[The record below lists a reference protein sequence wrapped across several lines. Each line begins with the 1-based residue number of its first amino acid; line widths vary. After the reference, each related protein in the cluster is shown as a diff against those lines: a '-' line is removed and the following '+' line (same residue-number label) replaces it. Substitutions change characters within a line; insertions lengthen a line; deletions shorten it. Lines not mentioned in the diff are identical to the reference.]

1 MKTENFKVKQ
11 IHELGSIIEKK
22 LSLKELTE
30 LGFFPLD
37 SNELEE
43 LKTTGRVSIC
53 GSHKFTIIEPITH
66 AVYYLDS
73 CGKPQLK
80 VFLNKEEATK
90 FIKENYIGTI
100 PSPYYSEN

>member
-1 MKTENFKVKQ
+1 MKTESFKVKQ
-11 IHELGSIIEKK
+11 IPEIGYVIEKI
-22 LSLKELTE
+22 LTLKELTV

-80 VFLNKEEATK
+80 VFINKEEATK
-90 FIKENYIGTI
+90 FIKENHIGTI
-100 PSPYYSEN
+100 PIPYYSEK